1 MSRIPPNLLYLTIYN
16 PTLKPARP
24 VPKDDEDAEEQ
35 AHIIFY
41 TSKDRATSR
50 DKMLRQ
56 VGLAKALVNFSAC
69 VASDF
74 VAIAYSFDTIF
85 SVLLAAYS
93 AFNAS
98 EPCDNVHSQTKRM
111 LMLSPEPDFWIHA
124 AIELARVPKPARG
137 KDSKDKAKAAPTYEY
152 DESSVN
158 DVAVRAAMLAAYER
172 FKLTHGSF
180 ASILANL
187 GQEAL
192 ELQLERFFTVWAWSW
207 EFGDGIELADT
218 LAPALH
224 PLHRS
229 LLPILDEFL
238 QDIQEPASVLLIS
251 PPYVVPSSSYRYPA
265 SLSRHLLTLAPVS
278 RPANTPSTLSETTIR
293 EKPPDD
299 GTINLE
305 KDKQDRGPAAGGEH
319 GFMGLPQFSMPKLN
333 WGGYLTFGKKKGD
346 GERRKTSAEV
356 TKDTATEEEIA
367 KVKGASESAQEDSQ
381 KGDNAQTADERQ
393 ERESEAESSEAD
405 STAPDA
411 GSTAPDAISV
421 TIESEDSVAQP
432 YTDAN
437 VPQPGTDVG
446 VSQLIRADSV
456 PQLSLAEAKVD
467 LSALDDAMSSIS
479 VPPPS
484 VAASDAPSAIAS
496 DAPPPISTPEAGL
509 ATTEG
514 GLAVEGEITRPTSRA
529 EGELLAVERDL
540 QEHDARNIK
549 AQDSLPPPEDDFPS
563 PEDSPPSPTLEV
575 HKEPPEHTV
584 TTVHLEG
591 ADGQTRRRKVALY
604 MRSGLTLAY
613 IPDGF
618 DDDIARARDDSPSSG
633 VTDKMPA
640 LFDALETAT
649 TAEELGGSLESLPST
664 SRILQPK
671 DQHIISTENF
681 SIASSGFSSRSEHL
695 YNIQQLL
702 DGYVVILRLFPT
714 LFLSFVALIPTFVSY
729 TFSSRTYVLTLL
741 PSDPEIREVFSRGQ
755 NPQYWHVGRRGL
767 GNDRKEDIA
776 GDIFMEVFRKE
787 ASLADVDNAVVAS
800 IRKSGL
806 E

>member
-1 MSRIPPNLLYLTIYN
+1 
-16 PTLKPARP
+16 
-24 VPKDDEDAEEQ
+24 
-35 AHIIFY
+35 
-41 TSKDRATSR
+41 
-50 DKMLRQ
+50 
-56 VGLAKALVNFSAC
+56 
-69 VASDF
+69 
-74 VAIAYSFDTIF
+74 
-85 SVLLAAYS
+85 
-93 AFNAS
+93 
-98 EPCDNVHSQTKRM
+98 
-111 LMLSPEPDFWIHA
+111 
-124 AIELARVPKPARG
+124 
-137 KDSKDKAKAAPTYEY
+137 
-152 DESSVN
+152 
-158 DVAVRAAMLAAYER
+158 MLAAYDR

-180 ASILANL
+180 ASIMANL

-207 EFGDGIELADT
+207 DLGEGIELADT

-229 LLPILDEFL
+229 LLPILDDFL
-238 QDIQEPASVLLIS
+238 QDIQEPASALLIS
-251 PPYVVPSSSYRYPA
+251 PPYVVPSTSYRYPA

-278 RPANTPSTLSETTIR
+278 RPAATPSTLSETTIR

-299 GTINLE
+299 ASVSPE
-305 KDKQDRGPAAGGEH
+305 KDKLDRTPAAGGEH

-356 TKDTATEEEIA
+356 TKDTAPEEEGA
-367 KVKGASESAQEDSQ
+367 RVKGTGESAQEDGQ
-381 KGDNAQTADERQ
+381 KGDDAQTADEAQDRK
-393 ERESEAESSEAD
+393 SEAELSEVD
-405 STAPDA
+405 STAPEA
-411 GSTAPDAISV
+411 CSSAPDETSV

-432 YTDAN
+432 STEGN
-437 VPQPGTDVG
+437 LPQPGTDVG
-446 VSQLIRADSV
+446 VPQLIRTDSV

-484 VAASDAPSAIAS
+484 VAASDAPSVMAS
-496 DAPPPISTPEAGL
+496 DAPPPTSTSDAGL

-540 QEHDARNIK
+540 QEHDARSTK
-549 AQDSLPPPEDDFPS
+549 ALDSASPPDDASPSTEDA
-563 PEDSPPSPTLEV
+563 PPSPTPEV
-575 HKEPPEHTV
+575 QKDPPEHTV

-591 ADGQTRRRKVALY
+591 ADGQTRRRKIALY

-613 IPDGF
+613 IADGC
-618 DDDIARARDDSPSSG
+618 DDEIARARDESPSSG

-649 TAEELGGSLESLPST
+649 TTEELGGSLESLPST
-664 SRILQPK
+664 ARILQPK

-681 SIASSGFSSRSEHL
+681 SISSSGFSSRSEHL

-702 DGYVVILRLFPT
+702 D
-714 LFLSFVALIPTFVSY
+714 
-729 TFSSRTYVLTLL
+729 
-741 PSDPEIREVFSRGQ
+741 SDPEIREVFSRGQ

-767 GNDRKEDIA
+767 GNDRKEDVA